1 MVAVRQSFSNWR
13 RIAAARAGSR
23 ASAPAAFCWCDYE
36 VAAMSIREAVI
47 AVVVL
52 VMMAPQVIAADLKYA
67 LECGATKCVPSC
79 DDDPDPVYR
88 TRVARAVT
96 GEIVVVHYAASG
108 ETYVRNDQY
117 RDLRFWTDGKAD
129 NWSGVS
135 IKRPDW
141 TMVGRL
147 QIDKTDRWVEYVEK
161 LYQSGKLQSTATSVC
176 RFMKLDAPGGKSS
189 YKVPDWLATQQDSYL
204 QRGRTIEQRHH
215 EFMQAR

>member
-1 MVAVRQSFSNWR
+1 MRQATHGLETMKTMNFF
-13 RIAAARAGSR
+13 ITCAL
-23 ASAPAAFCWCDYE
+23 PL
-36 VAAMSIREAVI
+36 VT
-47 AVVVL
+47 L
-52 VMMAPQVIAADLKYA
+52 VMMAPQAIAADVKYA

-117 RDLRFWTDGKAD
+117 RDLRFWTDGKTD

-147 QIDKTDRWVEYVEK
+147 QIDKTDR
-161 LYQSGKLQSTATSVC
+161 
-176 RFMKLDAPGGKSS
+176 RI
-189 YKVPDWLATQQDSYL
+189 
-204 QRGRTIEQRHH
+204 R
-215 EFMQAR
+215 

>member
-1 MVAVRQSFSNWR
+1 M
-13 RIAAARAGSR
+13 
-23 ASAPAAFCWCDYE
+23 
-36 VAAMSIREAVI
+36 
-47 AVVVL
+47 
-52 VMMAPQVIAADLKYA
+52 
-67 LECGATKCVPSC
+67 
-79 DDDPDPVYR
+79 YR

-96 GEIVVVHYAASG
+96 GEIVIAHYAASG

-117 RDLRFWTDGKAD
+117 RDLRFWSDGKTD

-176 RFMKLDAPGGKSS
+176 RFIKLDGKGGEVIILQSS
-189 YKVPDWLATQQDSYL
+189 
-204 QRGRTIEQRHH
+204 
-215 EFMQAR
+215 

>member
-1 MVAVRQSFSNWR
+1 MRQATHGLETMKTMNFF
-13 RIAAARAGSR
+13 ITCAL
-23 ASAPAAFCWCDYE
+23 PL
-36 VAAMSIREAVI
+36 VT
-47 AVVVL
+47 L
-52 VMMAPQVIAADLKYA
+52 VMMAPQAIAADVKYA

-147 QIDKTDRWVEYVEK
+147 QIDKRIAGSNTLRNSIRAANYRA
-161 LYQSGKLQSTATSVC
+161 LQ
-176 RFMKLDAPGGKSS
+176 
-189 YKVPDWLATQQDSYL
+189 LACADS
-204 QRGRTIEQRHH
+204 
-215 EFMQAR
+215 